1 MVLRVLAGV
10 PVTVPSF
17 YAEYR
22 TQVLSGIEAALRG
35 CSVEYDVCISPKTEK
50 QGSEG
55 IVEATNY
62 LAEKCVSEDYDF
74 LWIVEADVQVPE
86 HAFDKLLCFSA
97 DINLGIYPNHRN
109 KLHMMAG
116 YFKEKPN
123 VLKPL
128 VHTVSDVEQL
138 RGKVFETM
146 VWAGIGCAL
155 ISRRV
160 LEKLRFVWDKYEF
173 ERFVG
178 VHDQLFLFQAQQQ
191 FGFRVF
197 LHGDVLCGHFPE
209 WSLQK
214 LEEAISGR

>member
-22 TQVLSGIEAALRG
+22 TQVLRGIKAALRDR
-35 CSVEYDVCISPKTEK
+35 SVEYDICVSPKTEK
-50 QGSEG
+50 QSGEG

-62 LAEKCVSEDYDF
+62 LAEKCVSEGYDF
-74 LWIVEADVQVPE
+74 LWIVEADVEVPK
-86 HAFDKLLCFSA
+86 HAFDRLLCFGA

-116 YFKEKPN
+116 YFEEKPN
-123 VLKPL
+123 VFKPL
-128 VHTVSDVEQL
+128 VHSVSDLEQL

-146 VWAGIGCAL
+146 LWAGIGCAL
-155 ISRRV
+155 ISQRV
-160 LEKLRFVWDKYEF
+160 FEKLHFVWDKYEF
-173 ERFVG
+173 ERYVG
-178 VHDQLFLFQAQQQ
+178 VHDQLFLFQVQQL
-191 FGFRVF
+191 GFRIF
-197 LHGDVLCGHFPE
+197 LHGDVLCGHLPE
-209 WSLQK
+209 WPLNK